1 MTEQTPITYCANH
14 PTRETALRCNSCE
27 KLICTECAVLTP
39 TGYRCRECVRS
50 QQKVFDTAVWYDYL
64 LGFGIAFFLSLVAS
78 LIFAGIGMFLGI
90 WGLFLAIAGGPFAG
104 VAIGESVRFIIKRR
118 RARSLFMTIFVAV
131 ILGALPAVIYF
142 LSNFLTFGVYIYPLI
157 VVGIYLFTAAPTVYY
172 RVSGFKLGKK

>member
-1 MTEQTPITYCANH
+1 MTEQPPTTYCANH
-14 PTRETALRCNSCE
+14 PTRETVLRCNRCE

-39 TGYRCRECVRS
+39 TGYRCRECVRA
-50 QQKVFDTAVWYDYL
+50 QQKVFDSAVWYDYL

-78 LIFAGIGMFLGI
+78 LIFAGIGMFLGL
-90 WGLFLAIAGGPFAG
+90 WGIFLAIAGGPFAG

-157 VVGIYLFTAAPTVYY
+157 VEGIYLFTAAPTVYY